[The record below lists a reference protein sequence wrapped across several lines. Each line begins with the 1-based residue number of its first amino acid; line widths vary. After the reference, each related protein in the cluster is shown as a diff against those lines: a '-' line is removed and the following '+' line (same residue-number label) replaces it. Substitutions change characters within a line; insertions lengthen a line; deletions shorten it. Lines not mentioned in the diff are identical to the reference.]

1 MSDMEKLLNYIVDRY
16 TLEGVLIF
24 VVILVVCLILIFVSR
39 YYKNEYN
46 LLYDHIRKMESE
58 LSSTEKENNRLSK
71 SNKALSDTFYELSSK
86 IEMLEITIQSI
97 DKNDVYLQ
105 VIRPLNQQISDLKKR
120 LKDKEAMEAY
130 LNSEIS
136 RLNYEKIDI
145 AINGLYG
152 LR

>member
-1 MSDMEKLLNYIVDRY
+1 
-16 TLEGVLIF
+16 
-24 VVILVVCLILIFVSR
+24 
-39 YYKNEYN
+39 
-46 LLYDHIRKMESE
+46 MESE